1 MPSTASSFHASS
13 SIRAPP
19 SRLPLHQTYKLSIDF
34 CSYNMKMDS
43 QFPTFRPVLLL
54 FFLFLSTA
62 TSFNITSILGNFS
75 DFSVF
80 NSYLTQTGLVVDIN
94 SRSTITV
101 LATNNDAI
109 SVLSNRNLPV
119 DSIKRIISLHV
130 VLDYY
135 DQSKLKQFSGKS
147 NLLTTLFQTTG
158 TATNQEGFLN
168 ATYLNSGDIMFGS
181 GVRGSGL
188 TSKFVKEVNITSTLL
203 SSGFQSFADLLQS
216 TGAIQTYL
224 GAENNGLTL
233 FAPVDKAI
241 QVLPSNLTDD
251 ERRSLALYHAVSG
264 YHPMEYL
271 NKVTGPLSTLA
282 SNGNSNFQITVKTN
296 AQKVTLN
303 SGLNTVN
310 VGRSILDQQQIAIF
324 AIDAA
329 LQPPEIF
336 ASNGTLP
343 PPSNTPPTPPTPA
356 APAPTAPSPSAPS
369 PVPSGGSPPSDS
381 GPTSSPAAS
390 PPTPSTAETPAADSP
405 AANGPPADA
414 KPLTPAASPPDD
426 SSASRLYSSCFAAVL
441 SIFYCVVV

>member
-1 MPSTASSFHASS
+1 M
-13 SIRAPP
+13 
-19 SRLPLHQTYKLSIDF
+19 DF
-34 CSYNMKMDS
+34 E
-43 QFPTFRPVLLL
+43 FPTFRPVLLL
-54 FFLFLSTA
+54 LFLFLSTA
-62 TSFNITSILGNFS
+62 TSFNITSILGNFP

-188 TSKFVKEVNITSTLL
+188 TSKFVKVVAAEPYNISIIQISSVIIPPGFENASTPTSQVNITSTLL

-224 GAENNGLTL
+224 GAENNGLTV
-233 FAPVDKAI
+233 FAPGDKAI
-241 QVLPSNLTDD
+241 QVIPSNLTDD

-264 YHPMEYL
+264 YHPMQYL

-282 SNGNSNFQITVKTN
+282 SNGNSNFQITVKTD

-310 VGRSILDQQQIAIF
+310 VGRTILDQQQIAIY

-343 PPSNTPPTPPTPA
+343 PPSNAPPTPPTPA
-356 APAPTAPSPSAPS
+356 APAPTSPSPSAPS
-369 PVPSGGSPPSDS
+369 PVPSSGSPPSDS

-390 PPTPSTAETPAADSP
+390 PPAPPTAETPAADSP
-405 AANGPPADA
+405 AANGPPAGA
-414 KPLTPAASPPDD
+414 KPLTPAPSPPDA
-426 SSASRLYSSCFAAVL
+426 SSASRLYSYCFAAVL
-441 SIFYCVVV
+441 SIFYCIVV